1 MPLRQSE
8 DCTRVFIS
16 VRDAEEATRVV
27 VNAMVNKKEAFGAV
41 ARSQYHS
48 HTCALSTT
56 VATCALSTLQR
67 SPIASILLEISV
79 RCRWWI

>member
-41 ARSQYHS
+41 ARSQYSS
-48 HTCALSTT
+48 HTC
-56 VATCALSTLQR
+56 VLSTLQR
-67 SPIASILLEISV
+67 APIASILLEISV
-79 RCRWWI
+79 RCRWWL

>member
-27 VNAMVNKKEAFGAV
+27 VNAMVNKKEAFGA
-41 ARSQYHS
+41 
-48 HTCALSTT
+48 T
-56 VATCALSTLQR
+56 V
-67 SPIASILLEISV
+67 ILLEISV
-79 RCRWWI
+79 RCR